1 MLLMLLAVLV
11 AALAMSALLRC
22 PVPVAAPTAIFVVV
36 LVLFAFGAVDL
47 LFVGLV
53 LTVVLSVVGAAY
65 GVVARWRAGGLR
77 NVISW
82 VFAPATVVYLLM
94 LSVFGL
100 ASRGLMFSSWDEFS
114 HWGRVVSAMVSSDA
128 LPPYASA
135 DLLFASYPPAL
146 PIWEYFLTRMQ
157 PSFVESHVFI
167 AHHAMALALL
177 LPFASQFRWRQP
189 ARLLFLT
196 VTATLLM
203 TSFFTL
209 DAVLIDPVLAMTFG
223 YCLAIVLLGSR
234 DVGSIWRHL
243 GPALAVLALLK
254 DTGVLF
260 ALIVVVVLTIRVGLG
275 QRLLVRLGRGRTWR
289 VPSSL
294 GHGAAG
300 LACVLVPTVIWRVI
314 LDLTETR
321 STWEGGTSVG
331 GALAD
336 LAQNGSSYRRD
347 TTTSFITALQDQPLT
362 SIPVPLAF
370 WGWFALALLLLV
382 LTDHVRVQIS
392 SARPVEKG
400 TNLLATTTLLAGS
413 LVYVVAMWL
422 TYMTAFTEYE
432 ATNLASFA
440 RYLGGYWLAVVFVC
454 VAVALA
460 SLGSRTTNAAAPGFE
475 VSRVH
480 TVVVLA
486 VLLSVGNIAN
496 VAVVLTRQHVGS
508 AAAVRAPYSATAAA
522 ARDAGIAAGD
532 SVWILDEHT
541 TGFGYHVLSYE
552 LVDSHTTGWSVGP
565 LKDEA
570 DVWTQDL
577 TVDQW
582 ANALMD
588 MDYLLIHHT
597 EPAFVERFASLFEDP
612 TAIED
617 RSVFAVEPDGA
628 GSVRLV
634 EVTG

>member
-53 LTVVLSVVGAAY
+53 LTVALAVVGAVY
-65 GVVARWRAGGLR
+65 GVVTRWRTGGPR
-77 NVISW
+77 EVAAW

-94 LSVFGL
+94 LAVFGL
-100 ASRGLMFSSWDEFS
+100 ASRGLTFSSWDEFS
-114 HWGRVVSAMVSSDA
+114 HWGRVVSAMVSGDA

-135 DLLFASYPPAL
+135 DLIFASYPPAL
-146 PIWEYFLTRMQ
+146 PVWEYFLTRMQ
-157 PSFVESHVFI
+157 PSFVESHVFV

-177 LPFASQFRWRQP
+177 LPFAARFQWRQP
-189 ARLLFLT
+189 ARLLFLA

-203 TSFFTL
+203 TSFFAL
-209 DAVLIDPVLAMTFG
+209 DAILIDPVLAMTFG
-223 YCLAIVLLGSR
+223 YCLAIVLMGSR
-234 DVGSIWRHL
+234 DARSVWRHL

-260 ALIVVVVLTIRVGLG
+260 ALIVIVVLVVRVGLG
-275 QRLLVRLGRGRTWR
+275 HRLDLRLGRRRTWR
-289 VPSSL
+289 IPAAL
-294 GHGAAG
+294 GHGALG
-300 LACVLVPTVIWRVI
+300 LACVLVPTAIWRVI
-314 LDLTETR
+314 LSLTETR
-321 STWEGGTSVG
+321 SNWEGGTSVG
-331 GALAD
+331 GALTD
-336 LAQNGSSYRRD
+336 LARNSDSYRRD
-347 TTTSFITALQDQPLT
+347 TTASFVTALQDQPLT
-362 SIPVPLAF
+362 SLPVPLAF

-382 LTDHVRVQIS
+382 VTDHVRVQVS
-392 SARPVEKG
+392 SHRPAERG
-400 TNLLATTTLLAGS
+400 TGLLATTTLLAGA
-413 LVYVVAMWL
+413 LVYVVAIWL

-440 RYLGGYWLAVVFVC
+440 RYLGGYWLAVLFVC

-460 SLGSRTTNAAAPGFE
+460 SLGSRTTDAVLPGFE

-496 VAVVLTRQHVGS
+496 VAEVLTRQHVAS
-508 AAAVRAPYSATAAA
+508 AAAVRAPYDATAAA
-522 ARDAGIAAGD
+522 ARTAGIGAGD
-532 SVWILDEHT
+532 DVWILDEHT
-541 TGFGYHVLSYE
+541 TGFGYYVLSYE

-582 ANALMD
+582 ADALTD
-588 MDYLLIHHT
+588 VDYVLVHHT
-597 EPAFVERFASLFEDP
+597 EPAFVERYSSLFDDP
-612 TAIED
+612 AAIKD
-617 RSVFAVEPDGA
+617 RSVFTVEPDGA